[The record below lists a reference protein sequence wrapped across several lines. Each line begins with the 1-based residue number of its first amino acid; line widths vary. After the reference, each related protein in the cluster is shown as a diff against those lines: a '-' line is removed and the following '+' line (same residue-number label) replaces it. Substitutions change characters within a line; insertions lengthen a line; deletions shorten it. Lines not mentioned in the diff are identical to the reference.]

1 MIAPLANEFFTGD
14 DFVFP
19 LDDQDYGAAVH
30 LGLTGYSPDG
40 KAALHLLGRRFTD
53 GVHGPF
59 GRLAYVSTGP
69 NIAII
74 DLRRQRLLR
83 LSRLPNPDD
92 EIFPVAGWQT
102 RPGGR

>member
-1 MIAPLANEFFTGD
+1 MIAPLANEFFTGGGV
-14 DFVFP
+14 VFP

-40 KAALHLLGRRFTD
+40 KAVLHLLGRRFTD
-53 GVHGPF
+53 GAHGPF

-74 DLRRQRLLR
+74 DLRRQLLLR
-83 LSRLPNPDD
+83 LSRMPNPDD
-92 EIFPVAGWQT
+92 QIFPVAGWQT
-102 RPGGR
+102 RPRGR

>member
-1 MIAPLANEFFTGD
+1 MIAPLANEFFTGGGV
-14 DFVFP
+14 VFP

-40 KAALHLLGRRFTD
+40 KAVLHLLGRRFTD

-83 LSRLPNPDD
+83 LSRMPNPDD
-92 EIFPVAGWQT
+92 QIFPVAGWQT